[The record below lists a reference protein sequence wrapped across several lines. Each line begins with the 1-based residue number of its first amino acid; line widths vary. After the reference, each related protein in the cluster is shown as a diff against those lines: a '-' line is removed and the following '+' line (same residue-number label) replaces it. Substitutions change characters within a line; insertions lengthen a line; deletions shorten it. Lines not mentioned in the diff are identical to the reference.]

1 MIENS
6 AWCNYNDIFGKEWIS
21 IYPFFRECFSI
32 TFHIHAPDTAEKG
45 LRSPLIYY
53 LNTK

>member
-6 AWCNYNDIFGKEWIS
+6 AWCNYNDIFGKDIHIS
-21 IYPFFRECFSI
+21 FFFRECFII